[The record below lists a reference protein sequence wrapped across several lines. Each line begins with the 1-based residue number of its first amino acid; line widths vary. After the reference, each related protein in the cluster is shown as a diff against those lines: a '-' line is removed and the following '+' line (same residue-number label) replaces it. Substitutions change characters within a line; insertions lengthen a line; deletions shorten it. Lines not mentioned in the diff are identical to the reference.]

1 MTTKAG
7 YLVYD
12 HHTIEVNYKTK
23 AVTCDT
29 CSISE
34 QLAKFA
40 VFMFDN
46 GIFRGMIDGCDIKR
60 IY

>member
-1 MTTKAG
+1 MTTKAV

-12 HHTIEVNYKTK
+12 HHTIEVDYKTK
-23 AVTCDT
+23 EVECKT
-29 CSISE
+29 CSTTE

-40 VFMFDN
+40 VFMLDN

>member
-1 MTTKAG
+1 MTTKAAF
-7 YLVYD
+7 LVYD
-12 HHTIEVNYKTK
+12 HHTIEVDYKTK
-23 AVTCDT
+23 EVTCNT
-29 CSISE
+29 CSMSE

-40 VFMFDN
+40 VFMFEN